1 MFLNFFVGSNVSA
14 THKIK
19 SNERLEFLGD
29 TVLNLAISERLFR
42 YKPYISEGDTPA
54 FLYSLANGL
63 RSHEDPTFGG
73 WGGCFYK
80 VEGFERVYRDTG
92 FGQLRE
98 WVEPAMHD
106 FQARLEWCIT
116 PEYNKANHKPIIEV
130 PMGLDHVVT
139 SGDTIRLEAVIT
151 DPDPFDVDAVWLS
164 RGDMWAQKGI
174 TKEMVAAN
182 PQRYHTPWRSGWYQY
197 PTGTYRNFID
207 LYIQI
212 YHYILVLIHIL
223 LYLTYYVF
231 DYKYYYQYIGYLFF
245 DQLSTSLNRQIYQY
259 SKIFYNKCNIFF

>member
-1 MFLNFFVGSNVSA
+1 MTNTTDFVNRYMHNGKNP
-14 THKIK
+14 
-19 SNERLEFLGD
+19 LGD
-29 TVLNLAISERLFR
+29 CYTQ
-42 YKPYISEGDTPA
+42 PYISEGDTPA

-151 DPDPFDVDAVWLS
+151 DPDPFDVDAVWLL

-174 TKEMVAAN
+174 TKEIVAAN
-182 PQRYHTPWRSGWYQY
+182 PQKYHTPWRSGWYQY
-197 PTGTYRNFID
+197 PTGTYREYID
-207 LYIQI
+207 LNMGSERDAKAWFIAPEVTESQT
-212 YHYILVLIHIL
+212 IHIIL
-223 LYLTYYVF
+223 EAYDMAVPRLTSYVR
-231 DYKYYYQYIGYLFF
+231 YVITVNPHK
-245 DQLSTSLNRQIYQY
+245 
-259 SKIFYNKCNIFF
+259 

>member
-1 MFLNFFVGSNVSA
+1 MTNTTDFVNRYMHNGKNP
-14 THKIK
+14 
-19 SNERLEFLGD
+19 LGD
-29 TVLNLAISERLFR
+29 CYTQ
-42 YKPYISEGDTPA
+42 PYISEGDTPA

-130 PMGLDHVVT
+130 PMGL
-139 SGDTIRLEAVIT
+139 E
-151 DPDPFDVDAVWLS
+151 
-164 RGDMWAQKGI
+164 
-174 TKEMVAAN
+174 
-182 PQRYHTPWRSGWYQY
+182 
-197 PTGTYRNFID
+197 
-207 LYIQI
+207 
-212 YHYILVLIHIL
+212 LVLILGPEAGEARCRGGGGGRPHHVTAGL
-223 LYLTYYVF
+223 LADWVGPIPGRFLWLQQPHPAPRVPHQAGEGQRGHHGTTAGCPGPLHPVP
-231 DYKYYYQYIGYLFF
+231 D
-245 DQLSTSLNRQIYQY
+245 R
-259 SKIFYNKCNIFF
+259 